1 MKGSTNHEG
10 GSDPSFQLNPPQ
22 KKAHYYAEYG
32 GRKDEIYGNT
42 HIISVKIQIDGVEFF
57 TQTNVQLEIRQ
68 KINDLHKFTLTCVP
82 EEFGENNETY
92 LLRNTGE
99 YLGKRI
105 TFQFRQ
111 FGKTTS
117 TFIGIIT
124 RISTS
129 TKGGIRQIILT
140 GNSPCILM
148 ENGPKCR
155 SFENKT
161 FQEIIKEISKD
172 YPPNLINFHVNPN
185 NKERLD
191 YIVQY
196 NSSDLQ
202 FLQQISRRFGEY
214 FYYNGEQ
221 FCFSAWGGKII
232 ELMEGEDIYE
242 YELSMEVQPQTFSY
256 TAYDAKQG
264 TDYLLDSEIRQ
275 VQTSQNPF
283 QQHAQH
289 VSKNLYNVSPT
300 AHYDQS
306 LLHQGPMEI
315 ERSIE
320 REKNKR
326 QNLVYIKAGGNN
338 PNLRVGDV
346 AKMMACM
353 PKHEIFK
360 NGRVPIESY
369 RITEIVHTFA
379 DGEGYRNTFIGVPR
393 DLPVPPYYERAA
405 SPKAHIQH
413 AVVTD
418 NKDPLKMGR
427 VRVQFT
433 WQRATNSQTPWVQVI
448 QLHSGSGKGTYFNP
462 EIGETVLCAFQGG
475 NAEAPIVLGTA
486 YNGGEIAAYYTEG
499 NDIKVMQTRS
509 GIKIVFND
517 AEEQGTL
524 LIEDP
529 SGNRVFMDGKGNM
542 KTHAPK
548 NIEMTAGENMNIKVG
563 KNLNF
568 TVGNEATWDIME
580 KLLINAPFMQQLI
593 STYFHTQAGKA
604 LINSENQIKIESPK
618 TYVQGAERLMLHSDE
633 LATLNSQGIAEMK
646 GETKN
651 SLSNKSNNYE
661 PHREKIKAKCIVMFR
676 PHNGYKNNPD
686 FGFDWLRVGDSGQ
699 AGDNWF
705 GNIMGK
711 YYEKNNITVFGDTN
725 NWNSNFKKDMK
736 MYNKL
741 LRSYTS
747 FNISWKDKWTGKGKS
762 RKKEP
767 YLYPIPV
774 LTLLQG
780 RSALF
785 NLKIEI
791 EEEPQK
797 LTFEFKDKKGSEFFE
812 LNVKEINDIRKGKYD
827 KFNYFKITC
836 KKESPTEQLLYV
848 KADGE
853 ICGAIRIHPNTPQ
866 YQNKIK
872 VVFVKVTTDINGVP
886 VEGICI
892 DRGKEFFKQ
901 NFNQALVIP
910 DIVEDNLD
918 CIGNELKKKFC
929 TYEFLSDKKT
939 LGYKITNYS
948 GLQEYLENKL
958 IEQFGDK
965 YDSYYRMYFI
975 GEEASWNGFSYFNS
989 KFGVY
994 FKGHN
999 KGTVAHE
1006 TMHAM
1011 NLPHTFDGKSP
1022 SALYTYEVYKTNNL
1036 LDYSHHIGIERHCL
1050 FLWQWKIL
1058 NPKIR

>member
-1 MKGSTNHEG
+1 MKSFENHEEG
-10 GSDPSFQLNPPQ
+10 NNSSFQLNPPQ
-22 KKAHYYAEYG
+22 KEVHYYAKYG
-32 GRKDEIYGNT
+32 GTKDKIYGNT
-42 HIISVKIQIDGVEFF
+42 HIISVKIQIDGAEFF

-82 EEFGENNETY
+82 EEFGENNTTY
-92 LLRNTGE
+92 LLQNTGE

-111 FGKTTS
+111 FGKITS
-117 TFIGIIT
+117 TFTGIIT

-140 GNSPCILM
+140 GNSPSILM
-148 ENGPKCR
+148 ENGPQCR

-161 FQEIIKEISKD
+161 FEEIIKEISKD

-242 YELSMEVQPQTFSY
+242 YELSMEVQPQAFSY

-264 TDYLLDSEIRQ
+264 TDYLLDSEIRK

-283 QQHAQH
+283 QQHAHH
-289 VSKNLYNVSPT
+289 VSENLYNVSPT

-306 LLHQGPMEI
+306 LLHQGPLEI
-315 ERSIE
+315 EHSIE
-320 REKNKR
+320 KEKKKR
-326 QNLVYIKAGGNN
+326 QNLVYIKASGNN
-338 PNLRVGDV
+338 PHLRVGDV
-346 AKMMACM
+346 AKMMAWM

-369 RITEIVHTFA
+369 KITEIVHTFA
-379 DGEGYRNTFIGVPR
+379 DGEGYRNTFLGLPK
-393 DLPVPPYYERAA
+393 DLPVPPYYERTE

-448 QLHSGSGKGTYFNP
+448 QLHSGAGKGTYFNP

-548 NIEMTAGENMNIKVG
+548 NMEMTAGENMNIKVG

-651 SLSNKSNNYE
+651 SLSNKSDIYE
-661 PHREKIKAKCIVMFR
+661 PKQFKIEAKCMVQFR
-676 PHNGYKNNPD
+676 PHNNWSGE
-686 FGFDWLRVGDSGQ
+686 FGFDWVRTGDTGRDP
-699 AGDNWF
+699 GDTRAYKDIIGKNRDSL
-705 GNIMGK
+705 GNISNENYG
-711 YYEKNNITVFGDTN
+711 NNIVPDIKEYTKLLKQYKVLSVPFTKDFYIVPWLSLFKDKTAKLSLKLHIEESPKKLEFKYDKSLFELNKTEITTTMKGKHTLPDYLTIKCIKTFN
-725 NWNSNFKKDMK
+725 NDQFIDV
-736 MYNKL
+736 YADNKL
-741 LRSYTS
+741 AGRLKVHKNGKGYRRKVDIVLAPIKT
-747 FNISWKDKWTGKGKS
+747 NITGKGEEGNITGEEDKL
-762 RKKEP
+762 KK
-767 YLYPIPV
+767 YLSQALITPNIIIDNSIDLSKDTIFMNNFIKNKKIIYGRDSKD
-774 LTLLQG
+774 QG
-780 RSALF
+780 ILHTYMMNNY
-785 NLKIEI
+785 NLH
-791 EEEPQK
+791 
-797 LTFEFKDKKGSEFFE
+797 
-812 LNVKEINDIRKGKYD
+812 GKYPEAFVIYIFD
-827 KFNYFKITC
+827 LACPGIAGEAFNIP
-836 KKESPTEQLLYV
+836 S
-848 KADGE
+848 
-853 ICGAIRIHPNTPQ
+853 N
-866 YQNKIK
+866 N
-872 VVFVKVTTDINGVP
+872 
-886 VEGICI
+886 
-892 DRGKEFFKQ
+892 
-901 NFNQALVIP
+901 ALVFGYNTRKP
-910 DIVEDNLD
+910 TCLVH
-918 CIGNELKKKFC
+918 
-929 TYEFLSDKKT
+929 EFLH
-939 LGYKITNYS
+939 GM
-948 GLQEYLENKL
+948 GLY
-958 IEQFGDK
+958 
-965 YDSYYRMYFI
+965 
-975 GEEASWNGFSYFNS
+975 
-989 KFGVY
+989 
-994 FKGHN
+994 
-999 KGTVAHE
+999 
-1006 TMHAM
+1006 
-1011 NLPHTFDGKSP
+1011 HTFDNNSMFTFPKITENIEDYTTNRY
-1022 SALYTYEVYKTNNL
+1022 ALWK
-1036 LDYSHHIGIERHCL
+1036 
-1050 FLWQWKIL
+1050 WQWDI
-1058 NPKIR
+1058 IRENSLMKKE